1 MHKIGRRSPQSSSA
15 PVARSSIPA
24 PRGLKELRAGR
35 RRFSAPAEK
44 SACRKAFSGRRVGY
58 AARKIRE
65 ISRTP
70 AESAGA
76 RPEQQRA
83 RHTLVHPRAARTEG
97 AARRASPFFSA
108 RGKFSVPQGF
118 QRQTRRICSAQNPAE
133 SAARLRNRQALAP
146 EQQRARHTLVHP
158 RAARTEG
165 DARRASA
172 FFSARGKV
180 SVPQGFQRQTRRI
193 YGAQNPAESAARP
206 QNRQAP
212 RRRSKAR
219 SSIHALRGLQ
229 KPRAKHR
236 RSSHTRKYQHVQT
249 AFIRQ
254 VFRNR
259 RLICAART
267 IRKIGSASCPKATPL
282 GDSEC
287 TDTAEPAAARPQN
300 RKASRP

>member
-1 MHKIGRRSPQSSSA
+1 MRGQCAARCVKTIGLRVNREHIQHAHSGKQNHQPLSRSCT
-15 PVARSSIPA
+15 
-24 PRGLKELRAGR
+24 
-35 RRFSAPAEK
+35 K
-44 SACRKAFSGRRVGY
+44 SAG
-58 AARKIRE
+58 
-65 ISRTP
+65 T
-70 AESAGA
+70 

-83 RHTLVHPRAARTEG
+83 RRTLVHPRAARTEG
-97 AARRASPFFSA
+97 AARRASAFLSA
-108 RGKFSVPQGF
+108 RGKVSVPQGF

-133 SAARLRNRQALAP
+133 SAAR
-146 EQQRARHTLVHP
+146 
-158 RAARTEG
+158 
-165 DARRASA
+165 
-172 FFSARGKV
+172 
-180 SVPQGFQRQTRRI
+180 
-193 YGAQNPAESAARP
+193 P

-219 SSIHALRGLQ
+219 SFIHALRGLQ

-236 RSSHTRKYQHVQT
+236 RSSHTRKYQHVRT

-300 RKASRP
+300 RKAPRP